1 MPKRRRPGSPRAR
14 PPPPVAAGP
23 GKTVG
28 SRVAPADRSRAGRWG
43 AASSLGARFF
53 LLSGS
58 LGRGARLVAVGFTA
72 WRAQQVAQQS
82 VRRALADAR
91 AAQGRVERQRIT
103 ELRLMARFLGGDP
116 AFVAYVADGD
126 PTSIRDLLSERRR
139 ELGFDF
145 AAVLDR
151 DGRCIARTDAAATGQ
166 DLSQRPLVAETLAR
180 GEASGLWL
188 EEGRHDTA
196 VAGSLVS

>member
-1 MPKRRRPGSPRAR
+1 MPKSPMPASTADRA
-14 PPPPVAAGP
+14 PPPVAAGA
-23 GKTVG
+23 GRTVD

-58 LGRGARLVAVGFTA
+58 LVLGAMLVAVGFTA

-126 PTSIRDLLSERRR
+126 PTSIRDLLAERQR

-151 DGRCIARTDAAATGQ
+151 AGRCIARTDVAPAGQ
-166 DLSQRPLVAETLAR
+166 DLSRRALVAEALDR

-188 EEGRHDTA
+188 E
-196 VAGSLVS
+196 

>member
-58 LGRGARLVAVGFTA
+58 LVLGAMLVAVGFTA

-91 AAQGRVERQRIT
+91 AAQGRGERQRIT
-103 ELRLMARFLGGDP
+103 QLRLMARLLGGDP
-116 AFVAYVADGD
+116 AFGAHGADGG
-126 PTSIRDLLSERRR
+126 PTPIR
-139 ELGFDF
+139 GPPP
-145 AAVLDR
+145 
-151 DGRCIARTDAAATGQ
+151 ARQ
-166 DLSQRPLVAETLAR
+166 PRPGVAFP
-180 GEASGLWL
+180 
-188 EEGRHDTA
+188 
-196 VAGSLVS
+196 AGP